1 MAAVLVIAIVLV
13 FKTFNGDFGDHIAVS
28 VKIAQVGDSLDN
40 GDIVTYRD
48 IIVGEVTSFAPDRS
62 GGAMLHLS
70 LHSDLARQVPSN
82 VTALA
87 VPANLFGATQV
98 LLLPQRTPSSRSLHA
113 GQLISPDSSPAAAG
127 LQTALAD
134 AYNLLVAVH
143 PAQLDAALTALATAI
158 SGQGADLGNLVRRAD
173 DYLRAV
179 QPFTPELDR
188 TVADL
193 ATVADEVSRQAPQLL
208 ATLGNLLVPARGIL
222 REKDAVA
229 RLFDIA
235 PVAVDNATQLFNRT
249 SANFITVVTNEVP
262 FLQAA
267 AAIPDI
273 SGQLIRGLK
282 GVTDAVNSSTY
293 HGRLKVEAVFRGIN
307 VAGIFQVF
315 SGGGS
320 AVLTGVS
327 NPPQYTSA
335 DCPRYPGANGPNC
348 GATAA
353 TGDSVAALSTRRVT
367 GSEYS
372 AVGGAEEAAVVKAY
386 IAEVTGLPPAS
397 IADGM
402 GAYVGPL
409 LRGVVTVIK

>member
-1 MAAVLVIAIVLV
+1 MAVVLVVVIVLV
-13 FKTFNGDFGDHIAVS
+13 FKTFNGDFGDHIPVS

-48 IIVGEVTSFAPDRS
+48 IIVGEVSSFAPDRS

-70 LHSDLARQVPSN
+70 LHTDLARQVPSN

-98 LLLPQRTPSSRSLHA
+98 LLLPPRKPSATPLHA
-113 GQLISPDSSPAAAG
+113 GQLIAPDSSPAAAG

-143 PAQLDAALTALATAI
+143 PAELDAALTALATAV
-158 SGQGADLGNLVRRAD
+158 SGQGADLGRLVRKAD

-193 ATVADEVSRQAPQLL
+193 ATVTEEVARQAPDLL
-208 ATLGNLLVPARGIL
+208 SALGNLLVPARGIL

-235 PVAVDNATQLFNRT
+235 PVTVDNATRLFNRT
-249 SANFITVVTNEVP
+249 SDNFITVVTNEVP

-293 HGRLKVEAVFRGIN
+293 NGRLKVEAVFRGIN

-315 SGGGS
+315 SGKGS

-327 NPPQYTSA
+327 NPPLYTSA

-348 GATAA
+348 GSAA
-353 TGDSVAALSTRRVT
+353 SSNSVMALSTHDVA
-367 GSEYS
+367 GSQYS

-386 IAEVTGLPPAS
+386 IAGLTGLPPGS

-402 GAYVGPL
+402 GAYVGPF